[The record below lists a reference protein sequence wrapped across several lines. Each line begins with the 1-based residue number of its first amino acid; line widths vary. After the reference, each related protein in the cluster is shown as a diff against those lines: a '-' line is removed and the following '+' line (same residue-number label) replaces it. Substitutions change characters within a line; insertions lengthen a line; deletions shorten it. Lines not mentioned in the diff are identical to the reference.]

1 MISVISLVLRQLSNH
16 AEMTMQARLCSDPT
30 QPGECDN
37 GQRKP
42 AHGTPTTGRKLQYK
56 VPLTSP
62 STL

>member
-30 QPGECDN
+30 QPGECVTTVN
-37 GQRKP
+37 ANR
-42 AHGTPTTGRKLQYK
+42 HTGRRRPDVSLYK